1 MSSLHC
7 NRLGH
12 ILACRPP
19 GSVLDIKKSS
29 HKKLSKWLQN
39 KASTG
44 LITAKED
51 KHRKE
56 VFLTGVNRGHLDYQ
70 SYQPGKKSPLPEV
83 ASALPG
89 GTVAAQSP
97 SSEVIIQHCTFAF

>member
-12 ILACRPP
+12 ILACRPL

-44 LITAKED
+44 LVSFHLLD
-51 KHRKE
+51 SE
-56 VFLTGVNRGHLDYQ
+56 VHADFYTSQ
-70 SYQPGKKSPLPEV
+70 GKKVIKQFFRLM
-83 ASALPG
+83 LNHD
-89 GTVAAQSP
+89 TVTYPQL
-97 SSEVIIQHCTFAF
+97 H

>member
-44 LITAKED
+44 LVSFHLLD
-51 KHRKE
+51 SE
-56 VFLTGVNRGHLDYQ
+56 VHADFYTSQ
-70 SYQPGKKSPLPEV
+70 GKKVIKQVFRLM
-83 ASALPG
+83 LNHD
-89 GTVAAQSP
+89 TVTYPQL
-97 SSEVIIQHCTFAF
+97 H